1 MAINQLS
8 TANTFE
14 QWLIATQILIEQ
26 SNFFQDTSNATLEA
40 ANTTIN
46 LFPIIVSSANQVAN
60 DTIFVSDT
68 ANIIFDY
75 VGESFDVA
83 NTVLEI
89 SLEAFDHT
97 NAAYDHANSG
107 YDHANASFNF
117 ANVAY
122 DFANN
127 TFDTANAAFEHANG
141 AFDTANLAAV
151 TSNTSLDLS
160 NLAFDV
166 ANSFFPYL
174 ANNANLALLT
184 EDTTTD
190 NDAFYVLFTQNEG
203 VLVEGHIAKN
213 RLYYNPASGTLSA
226 VSATFTGNSHITVP
240 SGDES
245 ERPANAVSGMIRY
258 NNEANTFE
266 GYTSFWGPI
275 AGGAAGAPNNPVFWE
290 NDQTITGDYTITIN
304 KNAGTFGPVTI
315 ADGVTV
321 TVPANS
327 VWTIV

>member
-26 SNFFQDTSNATLEA
+26 SNFYEDRSNLVLEFANTVDNIYPVFLNTSNDVFTT
-40 ANTTIN
+40 ANAV
-46 LFPIIVSSANQVAN
+46 F
-60 DTIFVSDT
+60 DT
-68 ANIIFDY
+68 ANVIFDY

-83 NTVLEI
+83 NTVLAI
-89 SLEAFDHT
+89 SLESFDHI
-97 NAAYDHANSG
+97 NAAYNHANTG
-107 YDHANASFNF
+107 YDHANGS
-117 ANVAY
+117 
-122 DFANN
+122 
-127 TFDTANAAFEHANG
+127 FDTANVSFNHANGAFNTANVSFNHANG

-160 NLAFDV
+160 NLAFGV

-213 RLYYNPASGTLSA
+213 KLYYNPASGTISA
-226 VSATFTGNSHITVP
+226 VSAIFTGNSHITIP
-240 SGDES
+240 AGDES

-275 AGGAAGAPNNPVFWE
+275 AGGATGAPNNPVFWE
-290 NDQTITGDYTITIN
+290 NDQTVTGDYTISIN

-321 TVPANS
+321 TVPSGS